1 MNLLRLAV
9 FATLFVQHDVIAA
22 KDIAPA
28 WTLDLRDPGE
38 VVQLAW
44 ASSSQCVAV
53 ATPTTVY
60 VIGASG
66 QRLWTWNYHRTNR
79 LIRVGTDLAVS
90 PDCTTV
96 AIVGTTEY
104 KYVWTA
110 TRDGRHAFLKTVGTP
125 SIVRFTLRGD
135 SIAVSTAAPHGY
147 VLSPALR
154 VRWSGSWNDFPVT
167 WPGQTPVTTPYS
179 FLREDIEAL
188 FDVGRTGGWDDS
200 VSDDGQW
207 RVESSW
213 PYRGADG
220 TAQVELRGPHA
231 DGYRGRLASGGPRWV
246 KAMGCPQAEIT
257 LDGTFIVV
265 TGDPNHAVYRP
276 SVAEPCDENLSTYV
290 FDRDGHTVLVWPYGR
305 SRSDLADT
313 VFAETGVRLMLQEPG
328 YWDVPLTPE
337 EIESLPDPRRRVK
350 YTADR
355 KMLLVTRDGNLRL
368 YRLPD

>member
-1 MNLLRLAV
+1 MNLLPLAV
-9 FATLFVQHDVIAA
+9 FATLIVQQGVIPA

-28 WTLDLRDPGE
+28 WTLDLHDPGE

-53 ATPTTVY
+53 ATPTSVY

-79 LIRVGTDLAVS
+79 LIRVGTDVAVS
-90 PDCTTV
+90 PDCTAV

-110 TRDGRHAFLKTVGTP
+110 TRDGRRAFLKTIGTP

-147 VLSPALR
+147 ILSPGLR
-154 VRWSGSWNDFPVT
+154 VRWSGRWNDFPVT
-167 WPGQTPVTTPYS
+167 WPAQVPVTTPYS
-179 FLREDIEAL
+179 FLREDVEAL
-188 FDVGRTGGWDDS
+188 FDVVRPGGWGDS

-207 RVESSW
+207 RVEFRW
-213 PYRGADG
+213 PYRGGDEP
-220 TAQVELRGPHA
+220 AQVEVWGPDA

-246 KAMGCPQAEIT
+246 KAMGCPEAEIT
-257 LDGTFIVV
+257 LDGAFIVV
-265 TGDPNHAVYRP
+265 TGDPNHAVYGP
-276 SVAEPCDENLSTYV
+276 SGAEPCDENLSTYV

-313 VFAETGVRLMLQEPG
+313 VFVETGVRLMLQERD
-328 YWDVPLTPE
+328 YWSVPLTPE

-355 KMLLVTRDGNLRL
+355 KMLLVSRDDHLRL